1 MPTLFIYTLWR
12 CMICFFSLIYCQS
25 HTFLIDCQFQVGGP
39 WDHDGRCMTTI
50 ISELFLST
58 RKEDQRGRERR
69 PSQRHFR
76 VRSGVV
82 FQVRLRPFFFFL
94 SFSCCVVL
102 CPVKE
107 HHFTLYKRHSPAATF
122 SLQGDTHN
130 TGLLLF
136 SCCILTVQS
145 FLHFLCYT
153 GKKTPTYITIYI
165 RFWKM
170 VLSSSVLA
178 ALHRSASLH
187 CWMTDSLTSHLRVY
201 AQRCET
207 ETRAATNACF
217 YYTLGGNESL
227 EEQKRRLFVSK
238 APSDGNKL
246 PSLRSVSS
254 FRDFNYLKHY
264 LRL

>member
-58 RKEDQRGRERR
+58 RQEDQRGRERR

-153 GKKTPTYITIYI
+153 GKKNPDLHHHIYKI
-165 RFWKM
+165 LKDGF
-170 VLSSSVLA
+170 VLFSPG
-178 ALHRSASLH
+178 RPASL
-187 CWMTDSLTSHLRVY
+187 CLFTLLDDRQSHLPP
-201 AQRCET
+201 ACLCT
-207 ETRAATNACF
+207 EVWDRNQGC
-217 YYTLGGNESL
+217 N
-227 EEQKRRLFVSK
+227 
-238 APSDGNKL
+238 
-246 PSLRSVSS
+246 
-254 FRDFNYLKHY
+254 
-264 LRL
+264 

>member
-50 ISELFLST
+50 ISELFLLT

-107 HHFTLYKRHSPAATF
+107 HHFTLYNLCSSRNNTQASFTSRNIFTSGWYTQYWAVVVQLLHLNRPIISPF
-122 SLQGDTHN
+122 FVLHGKKNPDLHHHIYKILKD
-130 TGLLLF
+130 GFVLF
-136 SCCILTVQS
+136 SP
-145 FLHFLCYT
+145 
-153 GKKTPTYITIYI
+153 GRP
-165 RFWKM
+165 
-170 VLSSSVLA
+170 
-178 ALHRSASLH
+178 ASL
-187 CWMTDSLTSHLRVY
+187 CLFTLLDDRQSHLPP
-201 AQRCET
+201 ACLCT
-207 ETRAATNACF
+207 EVWDRNQGC
-217 YYTLGGNESL
+217 N
-227 EEQKRRLFVSK
+227 
-238 APSDGNKL
+238 
-246 PSLRSVSS
+246 
-254 FRDFNYLKHY
+254 
-264 LRL
+264 